1 MEEEEPG
8 EDRSSLRGNS
18 MTLSVRFKKGGHGTS
33 LFFRGNVLHHSLPA
47 SGLKPF
53 LTGNWAR
60 NSKLEARNPK
70 QMRMFQIQMFQ
81 TDKLLNFEL

>member
-8 EDRSSLRGNS
+8 GDHNTLRDNS
-18 MTLSVRFKKGGHGTS
+18 VTILIQFKKGGHGTS
-33 LFFRGNVLHHSLPA
+33 LFFRRKVLNHSIPP

-53 LTGNWAR
+53 LTGDWAR

-70 QMRMFQIQMFQ
+70 QIRMFQI
-81 TDKLLNFEL
+81 